1 MYYNA
6 SSRKRSSSSSSTP
19 ARPPPAALA
28 LLDSLPD
35 DLLELGIHSSA
46 VPLVPSNDDALLA
59 YVGSLNPALL
69 AARNALE
76 ATLKGALALLV
87 RRLTIAARLRH

>member
-1 MYYNA
+1 MSA
-6 SSRKRSSSSSSTP
+6 SKAVGSSSPPSSSAPT
-19 ARPPPAALA
+19 RPPPAALA
-28 LLDSLPD
+28 LLDELPAGLRALD
-35 DLLELGIHSSA
+35 IHTTP
-46 VPLVPSNDDALLA
+46 VPFVPVNDDALLA

-87 RRLTIAARLRH
+87 RRLTIAARLRY